1 MTCGA
6 VLGSIYQSEG
16 LFKKVLPLNNSC
28 TSKAPSLLDL
38 MNKPKPRSSSVFHE
52 HGRERKKKKKPGEK
66 YLKLPKNKRG
76 ADRGR
81 ASRSSIINR
90 TSQISAALTE
100 VEKLELLKLFKSPEK
115 LNEACLDV

>member
-6 VLGSIYQSEG
+6 VLGSIYQSKG

-38 MNKPKPRSSSVFHE
+38 MNKPKLRSSSVFHE
-52 HGRERKKKKKPGEK
+52 HGREKKKKTGEK

-81 ASRSSIINR
+81 AARSSIINR

-100 VEKLELLKLFKSPEK
+100 VDSSS
-115 LNEACLDV
+115 C